1 MTYMYTVRG
10 FCRNLSSRLDL
21 YSTSDLSDVTIT
33 CNGREFRAH
42 SFVLAEAS
50 EFFRTMLSSS
60 FKEGQAGHKLFLD
73 VISCDLMEKI
83 PPYFYGADVDIS
95 QEYLLDVLK
104 VADM

>member
-1 MTYMYTVRG
+1 MSFKV
-10 FCRNLSSRLDL
+10 SSVSRSITTRLHL
-21 YSTSDLSDVTIT
+21 YSTSDLSDVTIS

-42 SFVLAEAS
+42 SFVLAETS

-83 PPYFYGADVDIS
+83 LPYFYGADVEIC
-95 QEYLLDVLK
+95 QGNLLDVLK